1 MIQNSPALE
10 LSNVSSVRGSSRSCS
25 RGSSVS
31 VPSGTG
37 FHRPATIDETTRKC
51 VRLGLPNKKHKHLVT
66 CTFEPWKRDDDDD
79 DDEIALS
86 GHHHQSES
94 KTCDIQKA
102 NRAIVNLSSPP
113 RLTPESTSGS
123 QSKPKASRLNQNK
136 KEAPLRLRQSCF
148 DPVLVCVLCRHNHN
162 VHAFL

>member
-1 MIQNSPALE
+1 MLGPFVERGLQILFPA
-10 LSNVSSVRGSSRSCS
+10 
-25 RGSSVS
+25 
-31 VPSGTG
+31 
-37 FHRPATIDETTRKC
+37 ATTR
-51 VRLGLPNKKHKHLVT
+51 G
-66 CTFEPWKRDDDDD
+66 KRDDDDDDDDD

-86 GHHHQSES
+86 GDHHQSES

-102 NRAIVNLSSPP
+102 NRAVVNLSSPP

-162 VHAFL
+162 VHACLQKEQDCFV